1 MRMARPLR
9 LEYAGA
15 LYHVTSRGD
24 RREDI
29 FFDDDDREAWLA
41 LFARVCS
48 RFNWRCH
55 AWCLMD
61 NHYHIVIETI
71 EGNLSQG
78 MRQLNGVY
86 TQQSNR
92 KHGLFGHRF
101 QGRYKAILV
110 EKESYLLELSRY
122 VVLNSVRAGM
132 VKNIDDWQWSS
143 YPAMMGD
150 ALAPQWLE
158 TDWLLSQFG
167 KSRKVTRRKYKNFV
181 REGLGLPP
189 VWDALKSQIYL
200 GSETFVADLQA
211 IYDKNKDD
219 HDLKEIPRL
228 QRRPI
233 AKPLSWYEQK
243 YKGRDEAIA
252 QAYFSADY
260 TMKEISVW
268 FKVHYS
274 TVSRAVR
281 KAENN

>member
-1 MRMARPLR
+1 MARPLR

-29 FFDDDDREAWLA
+29 FFDDDDRELWLA

-92 KHGLFGHRF
+92 KHGLFGHLF

-122 VVLNSVRAGM
+122 VVLNPVRAGM

-167 KSRKVTRRKYKNFV
+167 KSRKVARRKYKNFV
-181 REGLGLPP
+181 REGLGLPQ

-200 GSETFVADLQA
+200 GSETFVEDLQA
-211 IYDKNKDD
+211 IYDKKKED

-228 QRRPI
+228 QRRPM
-233 AKPLSWYEQK
+233 AKPLAWYEQN

-274 TVSRAVR
+274 TVSRAVK
-281 KAENN
+281 KAENS